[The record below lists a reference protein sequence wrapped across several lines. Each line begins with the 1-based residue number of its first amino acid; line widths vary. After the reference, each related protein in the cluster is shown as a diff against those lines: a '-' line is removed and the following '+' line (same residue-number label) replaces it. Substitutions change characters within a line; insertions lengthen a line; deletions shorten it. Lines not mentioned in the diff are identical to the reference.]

1 MSGQGVRCAGS
12 FNVRHARENKKEIP
26 MRKISKSVVLAA
38 LAAMAVPV
46 APALAQGQEMA
57 PAEKRDM
64 SPDQKAAMNAWPED
78 TKGFYSSLS
87 SEQQQIFW
95 QLSDEDKVNL
105 SRMEPTQRDNVLRQL
120 EARNNAS
127 TPGAPVDG
135 PTGR

>member
-1 MSGQGVRCAGS
+1 MRRFFQVFVMLGK
-12 FNVRHARENKKEIP
+12 NKKEIP
-26 MRKISKSVVLAA
+26 MHKISKSLVLAA

-64 SPDQKAAMNAWPED
+64 SPDQKAAMKAWPED
-78 TKGFYSSLS
+78 TKAFYSSLS

-120 EARNNAS
+120 EARNNAA
-127 TPGAPVDG
+127 TPGAPVGG